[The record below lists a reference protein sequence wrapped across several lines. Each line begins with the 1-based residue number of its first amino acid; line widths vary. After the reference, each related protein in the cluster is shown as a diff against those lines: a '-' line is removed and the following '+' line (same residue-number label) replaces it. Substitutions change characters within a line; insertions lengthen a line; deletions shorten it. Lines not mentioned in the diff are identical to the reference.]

1 MSKPARLWIRK
12 AAFLSGYFAGAT
24 RVAVQPVGL
33 QQQQQSPIQSTADP
47 RPSMAQKL
55 ARVLQSRG
63 AVSNNNSLRPQTQ
76 SHDDSEQ
83 SAALNAYLRNGNEV
97 CNDNCH

>member
-1 MSKPARLWIRK
+1 MSKPVRLWIRK

-33 QQQQQSPIQSTADP
+33 QHQQSPIQSTADP
-47 RPSMAQKL
+47 RPSIAQKL
-55 ARVLQSRG
+55 ARVLQSHG
-63 AVSNNNSLRPQTQ
+63 AVSKNNSLRPQTQ

-97 CNDNCH
+97 HNNNCN